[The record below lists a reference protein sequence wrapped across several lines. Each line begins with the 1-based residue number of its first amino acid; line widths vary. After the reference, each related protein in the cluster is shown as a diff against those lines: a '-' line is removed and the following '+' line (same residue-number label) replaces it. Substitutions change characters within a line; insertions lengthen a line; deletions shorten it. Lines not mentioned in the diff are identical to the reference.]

1 MKERPDINDT
11 LRDEGEDAARARHDN
26 AWKDFAPRSRTR
38 FRLKRFDEI
47 KPSTEPDYRVKGL
60 LPRVG
65 LAVVWGPP
73 KCGKSF
79 WAFDVSMHIALDWE
93 YRGRRVQPGPV
104 VYCALE
110 GGHGFAKRVEAWRQR
125 HLGEHAGPVPFYLLD
140 VPLDLV
146 ADHAALIL
154 AIKEQ
159 LGEDRPACVVVD
171 TLNRALAGSENKPED
186 MAKFIRAADAIRL
199 AFGCLVVI
207 VHHCGIEGGRPRGHT
222 SLPGADDV
230 QIRVEKDDSG
240 TVTATVEHMKDG
252 EDGAVVISRL
262 ERVELGLDH
271 AGDEISSCVIV
282 ACDDHAAPQKTATED
297 DWGKSKTVKLL
308 RGIIMSML
316 AEHGSDLRPWADAQS
331 CAR

>member
-47 KPSTEPDYRVKGL
+47 KLSTEPDYRVKGL

-93 YRGRRVQPGPV
+93 YRGRRVQPGPI

-171 TLNRALAGSENKPED
+171 TLNRALAGSENKPKTWPSSSAQP
-186 MAKFIRAADAIRL
+186 MPSGWR
-199 AFGCLVVI
+199 
-207 VHHCGIEGGRPRGHT
+207 
-222 SLPGADDV
+222 SGA
-230 QIRVEKDDSG
+230 S
-240 TVTATVEHMKDG
+240 
-252 EDGAVVISRL
+252 
-262 ERVELGLDH
+262 
-271 AGDEISSCVIV
+271 
-282 ACDDHAAPQKTATED
+282 
-297 DWGKSKTVKLL
+297 
-308 RGIIMSML
+308 
-316 AEHGSDLRPWADAQS
+316 
-331 CAR
+331 